1 MRKNYEK
8 VLVFDMDG
16 TIANLYGVKNWL
28 KMLRAYDPTPYEIA
42 TPIYDMDLLNS
53 LLQIIKSKGW
63 HIVVTSWLSK
73 ESTPTYDKAVRL
85 AKRKWLKENGFPYDE
100 IHLVKYGTPKHR
112 VTRYPFQVLVDD
124 NADVRT
130 AWKARTIDANNNII
144 NELVKIIM
152 DEF

>member
-16 TIANLYGVKNWL
+16 TIANLYGVENWL

-42 TPIYDMDLLNS
+42 TPIYDMNLLNS
-53 LLQIIKSKGW
+53 LLQVIKSKGW

-73 ESTPTYDKAVRL
+73 DSTPTYDKAVRL
-85 AKRKWLKENGFPYDE
+85 AKREWLKENGFPYDE
-100 IHLVKYGTPKHR
+100 IHLVKYGTPKHK

-130 AWKARTIDANNNII
+130 AWKARTIDANHNII

>member
-1 MRKNYEK
+1 MRKNYAK

-28 KMLRAYDPTPYEIA
+28 KMLQAYDTTPYEIA

-53 LLQIIKSKGW
+53 LLQVIKSKGW

-73 ESTPTYDKAVRL
+73 GSTPIYDKAVRK
-85 AKRKWLKENGFPYDE
+85 AKRDWLKEWGVPYDE
-100 IHLVKYGTPKHR
+100 IHHVKYGTPKHR

-124 NADVRT
+124 NAEVRN
-130 AWKARTIDANNNII
+130 AWHGRTIDANNNII

>member
-1 MRKNYEK
+1 
-8 VLVFDMDG
+8 
-16 TIANLYGVKNWL
+16 
-28 KMLRAYDPTPYEIA
+28 MLQAYDPTPYKIA

-73 ESTPTYDKAVRL
+73 DSTPTYDKAVRL
-85 AKRKWLKENGFPYDE
+85 AKKKWLKENNFPYDE

-112 VTRYPFQVLVDD
+112 VTKYPFQVLVDD

-130 AWKARTIDANNNII
+130 AWKTRTIDANNNII

>member
-1 MRKNYEK
+1 MKKNYEK

-16 TIANLYGVKNWL
+16 TIADLYAVKNWL
-28 KMLRAYDPTPYEIA
+28 EKLRAYDPTPYEIA

-53 LLQIIKSKGW
+53 LLQVIKSKGW

-73 ESTPTYDKAVRL
+73 DSAPTYDKAVRL
-85 AKRKWLKENGFPYDE
+85 AKRKWLKENNFPYDE

-112 VTRYPFQVLVDD
+112 VTRYPFQVLIDD

-130 AWKARTIDANNNII
+130 AWKTRTIDANHNII

>member
-16 TIANLYGVKNWL
+16 TIANLYGVENWL

-53 LLQIIKSKGW
+53 LLQVIKSKGW

-73 ESTPTYDKAVRL
+73 DSTPTYDKAVRL

-124 NADVRT
+124 NADVRS
-130 AWKARTIDANNNII
+130 AWHGRTIDANKDII
-144 NELVKIIM
+144 NELIKIVM

>member
-16 TIANLYGVKNWL
+16 TIANLYGVDGWL
-28 KMLRAYDPTPYEIA
+28 KMLQAYDPSPYEKA
-42 TPIYDMDLLNS
+42 MPLYDMDMLNS
-53 LLQIIKSKGW
+53 ILHIMKSKGW
-63 HIVVTSWLSK
+63 HIVITSWLSK
-73 ESTPTYDKAVRL
+73 GSTPIYDKAVRK
-85 AKRKWLKENGFPYDE
+85 AKRDGLKEWGVPYDE
-100 IHLVKYGTPKHR
+100 IHIVKYGTPKHR
-112 VTRYPFQVLVDD
+112 VTKYPFQVLVDD

-130 AWKARTIDANNNII
+130 AWKARTIDANNNIV

>member
-16 TIANLYGVKNWL
+16 TIANLYGVENWL

-42 TPIYDMDLLNS
+42 TPIYDMNLLNS
-53 LLQIIKSKGW
+53 LLQVIKSKGW

-73 ESTPTYDKAVRL
+73 DSTPTYDKAVRL

-100 IHLVKYGTPKHR
+100 IHLVKYGTPKHS

-130 AWKARTIDANNNII
+130 AWKSRTIDANNNII